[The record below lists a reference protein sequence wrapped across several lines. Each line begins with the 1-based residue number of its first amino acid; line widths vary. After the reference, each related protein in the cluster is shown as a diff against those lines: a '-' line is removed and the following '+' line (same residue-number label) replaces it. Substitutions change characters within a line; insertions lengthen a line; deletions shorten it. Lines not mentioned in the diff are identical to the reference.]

1 MIDTSHNATYDKFIA
16 GATGIGQSFTLT
28 STAVKVLHVS
38 VDSLTTTNH
47 TTSGTS
53 ITINDTVTAGDVVTI
68 VYLNNTTCVSTG
80 SENQRLL
87 LSGQDLSIT
96 EADGTTILNTVTLPS
111 GGGGTMFYETIP
123 HTVPYPIPHGLGI
136 DFPHV
141 TCYLNQPGQ
150 QIQFYPDIVC
160 QDANTIIITH
170 SITSSPAVP
179 FAIRISA

>member
-16 GATGIGQSFTLT
+16 GSTGIGQSFALS

-80 SENQRLL
+80 SENQRLV

-111 GGGGTMFYETIP
+111 GGGSFNITD
-123 HTVPYPIPHGLGI
+123 
-136 DFPHV
+136 DFAQTNPV
-141 TCYLNQPGQ
+141 ASGDTLEVVGRPGNPVVKTY
-150 QIQFYPDIVC
+150 FSDPLKLEV
-160 QDANTIIITH
+160 
-170 SITSSPAVP
+170 
-179 FAIRISA
+179 RLE